1 MYDLSA
7 TNIFMILI
15 IIMILIIENKGQ
27 IATVY
32 AEAPE
37 PTLVDI
43 AIVNV
48 VVPLGALQ

>member
-15 IIMILIIENKGQ
+15 IIMILIIENKGR

-43 AIVNV
+43 VVVNV